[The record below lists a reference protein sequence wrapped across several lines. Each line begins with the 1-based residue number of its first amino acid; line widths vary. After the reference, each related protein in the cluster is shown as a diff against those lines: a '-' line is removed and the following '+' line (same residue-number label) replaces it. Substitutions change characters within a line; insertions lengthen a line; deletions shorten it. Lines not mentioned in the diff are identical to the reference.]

1 MTTEDCFSLLPF
13 SCVVGRC
20 DVGFDRDTIPEE
32 REMNEKRLSSFP
44 QFQKEVPDFAQFDQT
59 ITHPLAPCPGLCFGN
74 HSKLPFGSGDVIS
87 SQAGEMIEMD
97 GRKGSDALGIA
108 RARSSS
114 GGRVT

>member
-1 MTTEDCFSLLPF
+1 
-13 SCVVGRC
+13 
-20 DVGFDRDTIPEE
+20 
-32 REMNEKRLSSFP
+32 MNEKRLSSSP
-44 QFQKEVPDFAQFDQT
+44 QSQKEVPDLPSL
-59 ITHPLAPCPGLCFGN
+59 INHHGHHPLAPCPGLCFGN